1 MRRLLASEFL
11 KLRRK
16 MIWFLIVLGPAGV
29 IALQAVNYGLRF
41 DYLMK
46 NYAGDPWGYLIKNV
60 SMLLIPALLMG
71 MTIISSMIATLEHH
85 TNAWK
90 QTIALPVS
98 RTKLYLGKF
107 AVTTM
112 LLLVSTV
119 LVLAGTVAL
128 GLIFGFELQALPWDT
143 LLIALYGAF
152 IGALPYLAV
161 QIWLAVTLNNQAI
174 PLTVGIS
181 GLVLSMLM
189 INGSSSKNWLPW
201 KWPYLALLEPVF
213 PVAAGLAA
221 SAVLYLLGSLHFA
234 RKDVG

>member
-119 LVLAGTVAL
+119 LVLAGTVAWASYS
-128 GLIFGFELQALPWDT
+128 AL
-143 LLIALYGAF
+143 
-152 IGALPYLAV
+152 
-161 QIWLAVTLNNQAI
+161 
-174 PLTVGIS
+174 
-181 GLVLSMLM
+181 
-189 INGSSSKNWLPW
+189 SSKHC
-201 KWPYLALLEPVF
+201 
-213 PVAAGLAA
+213 
-221 SAVLYLLGSLHFA
+221 LGTPCSSHFM
-234 RKDVG
+234 VPSSEHCPI